1 MQRQFYHH
9 HQYKSTSR
17 KVVAIFPSELAEAVG
32 PAMAAVPLERVQR
45 VQVELAEEQVRHLT
59 LPQITQATI

>member
-1 MQRQFYHH
+1 M
-9 HQYKSTSR
+9 
-17 KVVAIFPSELAEAVG
+17 AIFPSELAEAVG